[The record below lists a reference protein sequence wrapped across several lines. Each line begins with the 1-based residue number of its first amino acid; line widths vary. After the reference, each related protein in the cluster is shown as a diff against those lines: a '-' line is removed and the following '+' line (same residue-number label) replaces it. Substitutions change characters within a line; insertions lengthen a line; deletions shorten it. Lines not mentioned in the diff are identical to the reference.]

1 MINSTKIVVTL
12 APVHL
17 LIIITFLLVSLLK
30 TQEIE
35 RHRFLFQLACE
46 RFLVLMNN
54 TLLIKEHRLSSMNQL
69 LKYLH
74 GMHLDVG
81 MSGDRGDFY
90 RRKLAEQIFLNF
102 GISGVNHTNVMALVE
117 SAINLEKTT
126 QRLMSE
132 GALTRDAPG
141 VGIGETILDIVA
153 RLADM
158 Y

>member
-1 MINSTKIVVTL
+1 MSYRVGYQLTSTPSTQ
-12 APVHL
+12 
-17 LIIITFLLVSLLK
+17 TMK
-30 TQEIE
+30 TSYE
-35 RHRFLFQLACE
+35 RDRVASVMTMNRIAHLACE

-74 GMHLDVG
+74 GMHEDVG

-102 GISGVNHTNVMALVE
+102 GISGVNHTNVMVLVE

-126 QRLMSE
+126 RRLMSE

-141 VGIGETILDIVA
+141 VGIDETILDILA